1 MTTRSKPDAARE
13 TIHRLLMSQR
23 QAKGPGLTICPT
35 QVAKAL
41 EASDG
46 PPSTEGDAWRTWL
59 PLVRRTAVEM
69 ALSGDL
75 TIKRKGK
82 PVDPESFKGIYRLAL
97 PGDGDGQ
104 TSDE

>member
-1 MTTRSKPDAARE
+1 MTTGSKPDAARE
-13 TIHRLLMSQR
+13 TIHRLLKSQR

-41 EASDG
+41 QASDDSSSVDG
-46 PPSTEGDAWRTWL
+46 ASWRAGL

-69 ALSGDL
+69 ALAGDL

-82 PVDPESFKGIYRLAL
+82 PVDPENFKGIYRLAL

-104 TSDE
+104 SSDE